1 MNNICKKIPGVI
13 PFMVS
18 IFNTQNNHSICGG
31 SVLTAKYVLT
41 AFHCL
46 KVKDRWPKLSVN
58 INFFFSVKVFTLH
71 FLKNYVIYSRFSET
85 NIA

>member
-58 INFFFSVKVFTLH
+58 INFFSLSKFLH
-71 FLKNYVIYSRFSET
+71 YTS
-85 NIA
+85 